1 VWLTARTLHEA
12 LAGKTLVDA
21 DLRVPSLATVDLRGR
36 RVIEVVPRGKH
47 ILIRLAAATRDATGD
62 ATGAAAGTR
71 DAVAA
76 APLTLHSHL
85 RMDGAWRVEPAR
97 TRGTGA
103 RRPVGRDDVRVVLTT
118 PDVVALGRRVHDVAL
133 LPTAREAELVG
144 HLGPDLLGPDWDAA
158 EAVRRLRQRPQ
169 RPIGPALLDQRNL
182 AGAGNVYKNEICF
195 LRGVLPSTPV
205 GDVRDLPALVTTLQR
220 LLEANRE
227 RYAHVTTGDPRPG
240 HQVWVYDRAGR
251 PCRRCA
257 TTIESARQADEPAGD
272 AADADPQARISWWC
286 PHCQPG

>member
-1 VWLTARTLHEA
+1 VPEGNTVWLTARSLHEA

-47 ILIRLAAATRDATGD
+47 ILIRLAAATQDAV
-62 ATGAAAGTR
+62 ATTR

-97 TRGTGA
+97 TSGLGA

-118 PDVVALGRRVHDVAL
+118 PEVVALGRRVHDLAL
-133 LPTAREAELVG
+133 VPTAREVELVG

-158 EAVRRLRQRPQ
+158 EAVRRLRRRPE

-195 LRGVLPSTPV
+195 LRGVAPSTPV
-205 GDVRDLPALVTTLQR
+205 GDVRDLPALVATLQR
-220 LLEANRE
+220 LLAANRE

-240 HQVWVYDRAGR
+240 HQVWVYGRAGR
-251 PCRRCA
+251 PCRRCR
-257 TTIESARQADEPAGD
+257 TPIESARQVDESAGET
-272 AADADPQARISWWC
+272 ADADPQARVSWWC